1 MALSYNPGVVSTAGE
16 SLGRGLS
23 NLGMMLGDALSKRAD
38 QQKQLKDQSDAAA
51 KYYKSLGDDAP
62 KVTGYSADEFA
73 NMSAAQQ
80 ISVMKGSI
88 VAQAQKEQQA
98 RMQAQILDT
107 QQAKTKQAALDALT
121 RAVGGAAGGSPAA
134 TGGSPVPPG
143 VGVAAG
149 AGILSGAPGGS
160 PAATGGSPVPP
171 GQNDFAAR
179 LLAGIQAN
187 PAAVQTPEGQSL
199 LMQLVNR
206 TSSANMGPAPEGY
219 IYAPDGKGSFRVVP
233 DRTYQAPVKETKLDD
248 GTTII
253 EAGGRTRFV
262 VPTKDKSPTEA
273 ATIIQKSI
281 SAVTSQLN
289 SPQTDVKDKPLLQ
302 KKLDDLNEQLNEQ
315 LAKVR
320 SGSAGSAA
328 PAAVDAKDPLGL
340 RGK

>member
-121 RAVGGAAGGSPAA
+121 RAVGGAA
-134 TGGSPVPPG
+134 
-143 VGVAAG
+143 
-149 AGILSGAPGGS
+149 GGS